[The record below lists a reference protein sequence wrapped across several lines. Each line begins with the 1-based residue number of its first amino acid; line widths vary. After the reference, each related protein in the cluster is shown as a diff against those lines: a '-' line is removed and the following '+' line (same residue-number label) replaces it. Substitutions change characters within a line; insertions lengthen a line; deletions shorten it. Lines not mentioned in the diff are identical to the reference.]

1 MDKTILADGEQI
13 YGFVITHHTVSGE
26 ILLGTILQ
34 TAGWRDGDTSPV
46 VDEGC
51 FRIALHNKKKRK

>member
-13 YGFVITHHTVSGE
+13 YGFVITHRTVSGE
-26 ILLGTILQ
+26 ILLETI
-34 TAGWRDGDTSPV
+34 WRDGDTSPV

-51 FRIALHNKKKRK
+51 FRIALHNKKKK